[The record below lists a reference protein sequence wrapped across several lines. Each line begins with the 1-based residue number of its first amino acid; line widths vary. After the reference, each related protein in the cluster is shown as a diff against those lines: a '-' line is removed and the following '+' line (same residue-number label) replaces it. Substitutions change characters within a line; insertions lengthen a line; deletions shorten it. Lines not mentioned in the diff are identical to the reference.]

1 MIECDIMQIKKRDMK
16 LSGTKDGSKYYYSK
30 EIKFGQ
36 SEGVV
41 SIIKFFNIT
50 KPTEVHYNFKDEK
63 IIDNDY
69 TWIQI
74 AIKNANFWIKVM
86 FDENDKIVE
95 TYIDVSR
102 HNYFDDIKNP
112 SYEDLFLDIV
122 IPSKGHIYQMDDVE
136 LMKALTDKTITDN
149 EYKLSKIVCRNLIN
163 YLNNNLSEF
172 LNFINKLKKELESE
186 LNNNKIII

>member
-1 MIECDIMQIKKRDMK
+1 MILCR
-16 LSGTKDGSKYYYSK
+16 LRKDGSKYYYSK